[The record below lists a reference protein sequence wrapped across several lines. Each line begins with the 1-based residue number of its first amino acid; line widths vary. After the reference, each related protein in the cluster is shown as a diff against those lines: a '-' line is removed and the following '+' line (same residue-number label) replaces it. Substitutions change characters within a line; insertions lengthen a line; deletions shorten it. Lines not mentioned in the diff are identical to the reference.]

1 MDFDLA
7 ILDRGR
13 LVLAWQRQ
21 LFAWEFHMNL
31 TTTLIASTLTVLACT
46 SALAQTPPAAPKQPT
61 QRETWNLP
69 SEPFKIIDNV
79 YYVGTA
85 GLSSFLF
92 VTPDGDILLDAA
104 LPESAPQIEANIIKL
119 GFKLSD
125 VKILLNSH
133 AHFDHSGGLAQLKK
147 DTGAKLIASEGDR
160 SALEGGF
167 YLGNESVKAM
177 SGPPVKVDEAI
188 KDGYELTLGGFTMM
202 AHLTPGHTR
211 GCTSWG
217 WTAHEVAKTYSAL
230 VFCSATIAANR
241 LVDPPQYQ
249 GIVADYRATFAKAAR
264 FKVDIFLAPHAE
276 FYGLAAKRAKLAP
289 GAPNPFIVPGEFE
302 TFIAKQKADFDVG
315 LKDQDAKAAAK
326 KTAAAPKPN

>member
-1 MDFDLA
+1 MTPSPRLGLAAACGLA
-7 ILDRGR
+7 IVGVGAAALP
-13 LVLAWQRQ
+13 
-21 LFAWEFHMNL
+21 
-31 TTTLIASTLTVLACT
+31 
-46 SALAQTPPAAPKQPT
+46 ALAQQPPPAAARSNWTTPT
-61 QRETWNLP
+61 
-69 SEPFKIIDNV
+69 EPFLIIDNV

-92 VTPDGDILLDAA
+92 VTPEGDILLDAA
-104 LPESAPQIEANIIKL
+104 LPDAAPQIEANIKKL

-167 YLGNESVKAM
+167 YLGSETNKSM

-188 KDGYELTLGGFTMM
+188 KDGYKLTLGGFTLT

-217 WTAHEVAKTYSAL
+217 WTAHDGGKDYSAL

-241 LVDPPQYQ
+241 LVDPPQYK
-249 GIVADYRATFAKAAR
+249 GIVADYRATFLKASK
-264 FKVDIFLAPHAE
+264 FKVDVFLAPHAE
-276 FYGLAAKRAKLAP
+276 FYDLPGKRAKIAA
-289 GAPNPFIVPGEFE
+289 GAPNPFIVPAEFQ
-302 TFIAKQKADFDVG
+302 TFIAKQKADFEVG
-315 LKDQDAKAAAK
+315 LKDQETKAAAK
-326 KTAAAPKPN
+326 KVAAAAKPAN

>member
-1 MDFDLA
+1 MTVIRRLGLGAASVLA
-7 ILDRGR
+7 IAGALP
-13 LVLAWQRQ
+13 
-21 LFAWEFHMNL
+21 
-31 TTTLIASTLTVLACT
+31 
-46 SALAQTPPAAPKQPT
+46 ALAQQAPPATPKPPT
-61 QRETWNLP
+61 QREAWNLP
-69 SEPFKIIDNV
+69 TEPFKIIDNV

-92 VTPDGDILLDAA
+92 VTPEGDILLDAA
-104 LPESAPQIEANIIKL
+104 LPESAPQIEANIKKL

-167 YLGNESVKAM
+167 YLGSETNKAM

-188 KDGYELTLGGFTMM
+188 KDGDKLTLGGFTLT

-217 WTAHEVAKTYSAL
+217 WTAHDGGKDYSAL

-241 LVDPPQYQ
+241 LVDPPQYK
-249 GIVADYRATFAKAAR
+249 GIVADYRATFLKASKY
-264 FKVDIFLAPHAE
+264 KVDVFLAPHAE
-276 FYGLAAKRAKLAP
+276 FYGLPGKRAKIAA
-289 GAPNPFIVPGEFE
+289 GAPNPFIVPGEFQ
-302 TFIAKQKADFDVG
+302 TFIAKQQADFDIG
-315 LKDQDAKAAAK
+315 LKDQEAKAAAK
-326 KTAAAPKPN
+326 TAQPAAAKPN